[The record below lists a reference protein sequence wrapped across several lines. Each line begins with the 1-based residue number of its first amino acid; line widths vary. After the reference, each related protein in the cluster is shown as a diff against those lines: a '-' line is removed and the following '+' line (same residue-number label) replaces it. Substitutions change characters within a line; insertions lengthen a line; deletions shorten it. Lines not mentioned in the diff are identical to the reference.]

1 MQAMLISFGL
11 LGAFFGLFSFFNSY
25 RMTRQVSI
33 VTKNAEAIANGRL
46 THDTFLSGKGK
57 SHHIGLVLNNLCGN
71 WSKTFRLIRGNTST
85 LGATSEVMRTTSAEL
100 SNGAKELQMLTDNV
114 AVAAGEMSS
123 NMNAVAAAM
132 EQSNTNVSMVA
143 AATEEMTATINEIV
157 GNSDKARLITA
168 EAVSEAE
175 KASISIGDLG
185 RAAEKINKVT
195 DTIAEISDQ
204 TNLLALNA
212 TIEAARAGEA
222 GKGFAVVANE
232 IKALAKQTRDSTQDI
247 AQQIEGIQQA
257 TIQAVT
263 VINKITTT
271 ISSMN
276 ELMETIAGSVQQQAT
291 ASAEISINISQASSG
306 MQEISENISQASA
319 VNQKVT
325 KDISI
330 VRDTTSQITNR
341 CLEVQAYAH
350 ELNNLSK
357 VMSDSIGHIDLDPP
371 IFDIGTVK
379 TAHLNWK
386 IHLQAVLDGRTKM
399 HADKVT
405 DHHNCAFGKWYDNAQ
420 GGFVTNALFK
430 KIATPHK
437 TVHDTAREIVGLY
450 NQNKPEAAQAKL
462 RDFETARKELFR
474 LLDELY
480 LS

>member
-1 MQAMLISFGL
+1 MQTILISFGL
-11 LGAFFGLFSFFNSY
+11 LGVFFGFFSFFNSY
-25 RMTRQVSI
+25 RMTRQVST
-33 VTKNAEAIANGRL
+33 VTQNAEAIANGKL
-46 THDTFLSGKGK
+46 TQDTLQSNKGK
-57 SHHIGLVLNNLCGN
+57 SHRIGLVLNNLCGN
-71 WSKTFRLIRGNTST
+71 WSKTFRLMRGNTST
-85 LGATSEVMRTTSAEL
+85 LDATSAVLRNTSDGL
-100 SNGAKELQMLTDNV
+100 SSGAKELHALTDNV
-114 AVAAGEMSS
+114 TVAAEEMSA

-132 EQSNTNVSMVA
+132 EQSTTNVSMVA

-157 GNSDKARLITA
+157 DNSDKARLITA

-175 KASISIGDLG
+175 MASSSISDLG

-232 IKALAKQTRDSTQDI
+232 IKALAKQTRESTQDI

-263 VINKITTT
+263 VINKITKT
-271 ISSMN
+271 IGSMN

-319 VNQKVT
+319 VNQEVT

-330 VRDTTSQITNR
+330 VRDTTDQITNR
-341 CLEVQAYAH
+341 CLEVQEYAH
-350 ELNNLSK
+350 ELNNLSNI
-357 VMSDSIGHIDLDPP
+357 MTDSISHIDLDPP
-371 IFDIGTVK
+371 TFDIGTVK

-399 HADKVT
+399 QADKVT
-405 DHHNCAFGKWYDNAQ
+405 NHHNCAFGKWYDSAQ
-420 GGFVTNALFK
+420 GGFVSNPLFK
-430 KIATPHK
+430 KIAIPHK
-437 TVHDTAREIVGLY
+437 TVHDTAKEIVGLY
-450 NQNKPEAAQAKL
+450 NQNKPEAAHAKL
-462 RDFETARKELFR
+462 RDFETARKELFQ

>member
-1 MQAMLISFGL
+1 MQVMLISFGL
-11 LGAFFGLFSFFNSY
+11 FGVFFGFFSFFNSY
-25 RMTRQVSI
+25 RMTRQMST
-33 VTKNAEAIANGRL
+33 VTKNAEAIAQGNL
-46 THDTFLSGKGK
+46 TMDTLLPNTVK
-57 SHHIGLVLNNLCGN
+57 SHHIGLLLNNLCGN
-71 WSKTFRLIRGNTST
+71 WSKTFRLMRGNTST
-85 LGATSEVMRTTSAEL
+85 LGATSEVLTAASTEL
-100 SNGAKELQMLTDNV
+100 SNGARELHTLTDNV
-114 AVAAGEMSS
+114 AVAAEEMSA

-132 EQSNTNVSMVA
+132 EQSNTNVAMVA

-157 GNSDKARLITA
+157 GNSDKAQLITA
-168 EAVSEAE
+168 EAVAEAE
-175 KASISIGDLG
+175 KASISIGALG

-263 VINKITTT
+263 VINNITKT

-291 ASAEISINISQASSG
+291 ASAEISINIAQASTG
-306 MQEISENISQASA
+306 MQEISENIAQASA
-319 VNQKVT
+319 VNQEVT
-325 KDISI
+325 DDISI
-330 VRDTTSQITNR
+330 VRDTTDQITNR
-341 CLEVQAYAH
+341 CLEVQEYAH
-350 ELNNLSK
+350 ELHNLSNI
-357 VMSDSIGHIDLDPP
+357 MTDSIGHIDLDPP
-371 IFDIGTVK
+371 IFDIGMVK
-379 TAHLNWK
+379 TAHLKWK
-386 IHLQAVLDGRTKM
+386 IQLQAVLDGRSKM
-399 HADKVT
+399 HADKVI
-405 DHHNCAFGKWYDNAQ
+405 DHHHCAFGKWYDGAQ
-420 GGFVTNALFK
+420 GSFTSDDLFK

-437 TVHDTAREIVGLY
+437 AVHDNARVIVSLY

-462 RDFETARKELFR
+462 RDFEMARKELFR
-474 LLDELY
+474 QLDELY